1 MNKKRI
7 WGIVG
12 FVAIVVVIF
21 AFVLHQNDKKYIE
34 SVKQGSPNYYPN
46 ITYEKAFNNYF
57 GNCEWSYFVSEDD
70 EDIVEFNGN
79 CTYRNKD
86 VKIKIQ
92 FIVDYKNKTF
102 WPNAIAING
111 TEQSPEDIFTIIEM
125 VFEAY

>member
-21 AFVLHQNDKKYIE
+21 AFVIHQNDKKYIE
-34 SVKQGSPNYYPN
+34 FVKQGSPNYYPN

-86 VKIKIQ
+86 AKIKIQ

-111 TEQSPEDIFTIIEM
+111 TEQGPEDIFTIIEM